1 MRTTTDLLPAINSL
15 YDLNLTD
22 KDIQE
27 LTHKL
32 DNFVDKF
39 NAAENKPILTYDE
52 DLKTVQYIIRRGSSL
67 YYSSGASRSTE
78 KITIKKHGNSYD
90 DNANKKALEKLDD
103 LIKDGERGFLIS
115 VHDRYSDRRFVIIK
129 DLQMHK
135 LQELSYLQRFLSE
148 VRDSK
153 VIFNDLYSKTYS
165 TIDEFK
171 AAIEADLWENYTH
184 LKVQSRDLDS
194 KHIKNFFKTV
204 LPNALATSTDKRRFL
219 EEKCYGSH
227 RNSLRAITDIFE
239 QNNVRFC
246 ITVGT
251 GYYDDPS
258 CGIVP
263 IHSDHASFDY
273 ADVNRFYLAENSRYD
288 GENSTNEKPF
298 GKAMFIAEDPII
310 PKKNVLQYMY
320 DSINDET
327 TRNIADSDVNL
338 IVKRLA
344 QQEAREQADRKRRE
358 ALDKKVED
366 KIKVLSD
373 PKGTLKLNNV
383 HFTHD
388 SITYADQTLA
398 FSNRTGWVGQM
409 VSRLTRHYQ
418 LNDINYDHVFD
429 YFIDIAA
436 ASGDIQGTIGTV
448 SFEIELVTKT
458 NIRNISST
466 RYYVNGS
473 RVNKDE
479 IKPVLTRAICFD
491 KQEDFD
497 YFVKSV
503 SSCSLKMHRYLQTGI
518 DIDVRDDFDGSNCVM
533 KLPIERR
540 KNINYLVLN
549 DQEYR
554 IRDTQ
559 KVLGLQKKYHLLDVI
574 NILLTDTVIVGVVAE
589 DIKELIEAA
598 KKEYITAVEKSK
610 QLLKETEELFKIK
623 LDTVRFQDGK
633 ERHGYV
639 INGNLRTYFLEFA
652 EREED
657 RAGVYSYP
665 DGRYICIVDKSQS
678 QVGMDKLVNRIYA
691 LHNDSL
697 VASQINT
704 LQQT

>member
-15 YDLNLTD
+15 YDLNLTEQ
-22 KDIQE
+22 DINE
-27 LTHKL
+27 LSTKL
-32 DNFVDKF
+32 DSFVDKF
-39 NAAENKPILTYDE
+39 NAAENKPKLTYDE
-52 DLKTVQYIIRRGSSL
+52 DLKTLQYVIRRGNSL
-67 YYSSGASRSTE
+67 YYASNATRSTE

-90 DNANKKALEKLDD
+90 EAANTKALEKLDGM
-103 LIKDGERGFLIS
+103 LKEGERGYIVS
-115 VHDRYSDRRFVIIK
+115 IHDRYSDRRFVIIK
-129 DLQMHK
+129 DLEMHK
-135 LQELSYLQRFLSE
+135 LKDLSYLQRFLSE
-148 VRDSK
+148 VKESK
-153 VIFNDLYSKTYS
+153 VIFNDLYTKTYPK
-165 TIDEFK
+165 IDDFK
-171 AAIEADLWENYTH
+171 DAIEADLWENYEH
-184 LKVQSRDLDS
+184 LKLASRDFETT
-194 KHIKNFFKTV
+194 HVKNFFKVV
-204 LPNALATSTDKRRFL
+204 LPNAKLTTTDKRREL
-219 EEKCYGSH
+219 EQKCYESP

-246 ITVGT
+246 ITTGA
-251 GYYDDPS
+251 GYYDGS
-258 CGIVP
+258 TSGIITV
-263 IHSDHASFDY
+263 HSDHASFDY
-273 ADVNRFYLAENSRYD
+273 ADVNRYYLSDSSRYD
-288 GENSTNEKPF
+288 GENSTSERPF

-310 PKKNVLQYMY
+310 PRKNVLQYMF

-344 QQEAREQADRKRRE
+344 QQEAREQADQKRRE
-358 ALDKKVED
+358 ALEKKVED
-366 KIKVLSD
+366 KIKVLND

-383 HFTHD
+383 HFTHGA
-388 SITYADQTLA
+388 ITYAEQTLS

-448 SFEIELVTKT
+448 DFNIELVTKV

-503 SSCSLKMHRYLQTGI
+503 GSCSLKMHRYLQTGI

-559 KVLGLQKKYHLLDVI
+559 KVIGLQKKYQLLDII
-574 NILLTDTVIVGVVAE
+574 NALLTDTVIVGVVAE

-610 QLLKETEELFKIK
+610 QLLKETEDLFKIK

-639 INGNLRTYFLEFA
+639 INGNLRTYFLEFT

-704 LQQT
+704 LQT